1 MSGASTSLGADPHQV
16 GPRRANLG
24 RDPLAVEQGAPPG
37 LCSAPG
43 MPRPS
48 RPSLVFALPEYR
60 SMQEQLC
67 AAGHESG
74 EVLIDTFPDGERYM
88 RIVSEVDGRDVVLL
102 GGTTSDA
109 ATLMLFDLG
118 CALVRCGAR
127 RLTLIVP
134 YYGYATME
142 RAVRPGEVVTAK
154 TRAALLSAIPMASY
168 GNRILLLDLHAEGIP
183 HYFEGGLTAFHV
195 YAKPVLRDVIM
206 RLGGG
211 DFVLACTDAGRAKWV
226 ESLAN
231 DVGVTAAF
239 VFKRRLSGDRTEVSA
254 LDAQVQGKRV
264 VIYDDMIR
272 TGGSLI
278 GAARAYQQ
286 AGATSLAAVATHGLF
301 PGDSLAKIQASG
313 LFTAIVC
320 TDSHP
325 RALALQAQGLV
336 VEPIAHLFQPFL

>member
-1 MSGASTSLGADPHQV
+1 
-16 GPRRANLG
+16 
-24 RDPLAVEQGAPPG
+24 
-37 LCSAPG
+37 
-43 MPRPS
+43 
-48 RPSLVFALPEYR
+48 
-60 SMQEQLC
+60 MQEQLC
-67 AAGHESG
+67 ADGHEAG
-74 EVLIDTFPDGERYM
+74 EVAIDTFPDGERYM

-142 RAVRPGEVVTAK
+142 RAVRAGEVVTAK
-154 TRAALLSAIPMASY
+154 TRAVMLSAIPMACY

-206 RLGGG
+206 RLGGS

-272 TGGSLI
+272 TGGSLL
-278 GAARAYQQ
+278 GAARAYRD

-301 PGDSLAKIQASG
+301 PAESLAKMQASG
-313 LFTAIVC
+313 LFTDIVC

-336 VEPIAHLFQPFL
+336 VEPVGQLFLPYL